1 MFHASLMRKILSIGV
16 ILFLVTTIG
25 TAYGQQPPGENF
37 VFDWCFGNVFADRA
51 VWKCSWTDYFEVP
64 LKIEDTPFI
73 VEMEQDQSA
82 IETFMEM
89 QKEIANLQEPEKEPV
104 ETEAEKLGIS
114 EEAFQVLEEKREEQH
129 GIRDKILDECIG
141 GEEQAAAFQSR
152 WSIEDVEKRLL
163 SIDDWVNLTTADKKT
178 IGECRAIGIT
188 KNWANAAYP
197 GLEIDEPGGF
207 KALSTEHLRTDI
219 FATPEKMK
227 AEEME
232 SVKYIE
238 SMSWLRAILEE
249 PFSSLRDPAA
259 TYQRDAAAIRHS
271 EAEAERQQIKADE
284 ESLTQNCQMAWKMIG
299 SGQSTP
305 EWWPR
310 ILIDGTCD
318 DEIDQLVELRG
329 DYIRKEFDN
338 QSALNCP
345 DCKRFQ

>member
-1 MFHASLMRKILSIGV
+1 MMRKILSIGV

-25 TAYGQQPPGENF
+25 TSYAQEPPGENF

-89 QKEIANLQEPEKEPV
+89 QKEIANLQEPEEEV
-104 ETEAEKLGIS
+104 LETEAEKLGIT
-114 EEAFQVLEEKREEQH
+114 EEALERLEEKRVEQH
-129 GIRDKILDECIG
+129 GIPEEIADECIG
-141 GEEQAAAFQSR
+141 GEEKAAAFQTR

-163 SIDDWVNLTTADKKT
+163 SIEDWANLTTADMKT
-178 IGECRAIGIT
+178 ISECRAIGIT

-197 GLEIDEPGGF
+197 GLDINRPKGF
-207 KALSTEHLRTDI
+207 KALDTEYHRTGI
-219 FATPEKMK
+219 FATAETKQK
-227 AEEME
+227 AHDDAVE
-232 SVKYIE
+232 YIKGISYLK
-238 SMSWLRAILEE
+238 SMIEE
-249 PFSSLRDPAA
+249 PFSDLRDPTA
-259 TYQRDAAAIRHS
+259 TYQRTEADIRHD
-271 EAEAERQQIKADE
+271 EAEFERQQIKTA
-284 ESLTQNCQMAWKMIG
+284 ESTLTQNCNMAWGVIG
-299 SGQSTP
+299 KGQTTP

-310 ILIDGTCD
+310 ILVDGTCD

-329 DYIRKEFDN
+329 DYIRKQFDN
-338 QSALNCP
+338 QNVQNCP